1 MLPFQTKREETMK
14 TILTYGV
21 LALAIPLSANAQDLT
36 IAGFGGKVQ
45 EDLAATLWQPAADA
59 NGFNLRQE
67 SHDGLPGLRLQ
78 VQSGNPGWDIV
89 HLGATQCAV
98 AEAEGLFEPLDYS
111 VIDASGMPDGAKGKT
126 WVGINSYSV
135 VLAYNT
141 KTMADHPPQDWKDF
155 WNVKDFPGRRAFGTS
170 AQEMLEI
177 ALLADGVAKD
187 ELYPLDIQRG
197 VDALAKI
204 QPDISVWW
212 TSGAQS
218 AQLMADGEVDM
229 IAIWGSRVTGV
240 IDNGAPVK
248 YTFKDGILGFGC
260 LGIVKGSHNVAAAQ
274 KLIAAVASPELQAQ
288 IPIKMPYY
296 GPANQKA
303 FDVAT
308 FSAEQ
313 LASSNASPENAA
325 QQVMINPNW
334 WAGHEIEAQEMY
346 RMVMMN

>member
-1 MLPFQTKREETMK
+1 MK
-14 TILTYGV
+14 SLFV
-21 LALAIPLSANAQDLT
+21 CSLLASAIPVSAMAEDLT
-36 IAGFGGKVQ
+36 ITGFGGKVQ
-45 EDLAATLWQPAADA
+45 EDLAATLWQPAAEA
-59 NGFNLRQE
+59 NGDTLRTE

-111 VIDASGMPDGAKGKT
+111 VIDASGVPDEAKGET

-141 KTMADHPPQDWKDF
+141 ESMADHPPRTWEDF
-155 WNVKDFPGRRAFGTS
+155 WNPKDFPGRRAMGTS

-177 ALLADGVAKD
+177 ALMGDGVPKD

-197 VDALAKI
+197 IDALSRL
-204 QPDISVWW
+204 QPDIDVWW

-240 IDNGAPVK
+240 IENGAPVT
-248 YTFKDGILGFGC
+248 YTYKDGILGFGC
-260 LGIVKGSHNVAAAQ
+260 LGIVKGSQKVEAAQ
-274 KLIAAVASPELQAQ
+274 KLIATIVSPELQAQ
-288 IPIKMPYY
+288 IPVKMPYY

-303 FDVAT
+303 FEVGN

-313 LASSNASPENAA
+313 LAQSNASPQNAE
-325 QQVMINPNW
+325 QQVVIDPKW
-334 WAGHEIEAQEMY
+334 WAENEIEAQQLY
-346 RMVMMN
+346 RMTMGQ